1 MNNVIPGTTN
11 NPMYPGG
18 PYAASEGVVSGF
30 DQYLLDKET
39 RAKARS
45 RIDSEVSLGTSAPAA
60 MTPKAV
66 KVKPVKVAAV
76 PKEVKVND
84 KRVAAE
90 RIFKEQADKGN
101 GAIAK
106 MIASE
111 LEITYANAYYYVTR
125 VFKR

>member
-30 DQYLLDKET
+30 DQYLLDKEA
-39 RAKARS
+39 RARARS
-45 RIDSEVSLGTSAPAA
+45 PAPLSASVPAA
-60 MTPKAV
+60 MTPKVV
-66 KVKPVKVAAV
+66 KAKPVKVAIV